1 MHNVHTAAL
10 LPPEIRKIVE
20 IVAKREDRTI
30 AAQMRQLTLKG
41 LEALGE
47 WPVNKNSNLNL
58 KEVHHEKKQKK

>member
-1 MHNVHTAAL
+1 MQNVHTAAL

-20 IVAKREDRTI
+20 ALAKREDRTI

-47 WPVNKNSNLNL
+47 WPIDKNSKLCL
-58 KEVHHEKKQKK
+58 EDYHYESSLP